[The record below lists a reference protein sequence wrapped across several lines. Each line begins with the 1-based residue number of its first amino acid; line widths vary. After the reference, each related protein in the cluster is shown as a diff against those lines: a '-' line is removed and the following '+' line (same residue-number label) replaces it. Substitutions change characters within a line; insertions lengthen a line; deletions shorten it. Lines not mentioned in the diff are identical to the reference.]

1 MKKLRKLFIPL
12 LALTLSACTAPS
24 GLSSAKADA
33 VREYPTLA
41 LPGGSV
47 SISTARAY
55 GQGEGLMISGRL
67 KRLHELP
74 MPGHMDLVICTPDGT
89 RLAQEQ
95 IRVAG
100 LSSKRRGLLELPFRT
115 HLPLTPP
122 AGAVIHLRYH
132 APTSPDGE
140 LDCPHS

>member
-1 MKKLRKLFIPL
+1 MKKLRKVIIPL
-12 LALTLSACTAPS
+12 LALTLSACAAPS
-24 GLSSAKADA
+24 GLSSTKADP

-74 MPGHMDLVICTPDGT
+74 MPEIGRAHV
-89 RLAQEQ
+89 
-95 IRVAG
+95 
-100 LSSKRRGLLELPFRT
+100 
-115 HLPLTPP
+115 
-122 AGAVIHLRYH
+122 
-132 APTSPDGE
+132 
-140 LDCPHS
+140 

>member
-1 MKKLRKLFIPL
+1 MKKIRKLFIPL
-12 LALTLSACTAPS
+12 LALTLSACAAPA
-24 GLSSAKADA
+24 GQSSAKAET

-41 LPGGSV
+41 LPAGPV
-47 SISTARAY
+47 SINTARAY

-74 MPGHMDLVICTPDGT
+74 MPGHMDLVICAPDGT
-89 RLAQEQ
+89 RLAREQ
-95 IRVAG
+95 FRVAG
-100 LSSKRRGLLELPFRT
+100 LASKRRGPVEIPFRA

-122 AGAVIHLRYH
+122 EGAVIHLRYH
-132 APTSPDGE
+132 APASPYGE